1 MPEAL
6 THLELLSAQR
16 LQRRGLLLRKI
27 AAELGV
33 SFGAVCLALYGDNQ
47 SSNAV
52 KPAGEASDDEADVL
66 GRAGSSDNGAG
77 FLVPTDHL
85 VAHWLADAAAADSEA
100 GAVAFLE
107 ESAQATSSQQDCSPE
122 PPSELE
128 APRQWQPPVG
138 SPAPVGVT
146 STSSPTLIEQGD
158 PAVEAERHELLLR
171 FHPAQRF
178 RLVSED
184 GQTLHQSLHVLTR
197 LPNFFWRGTAEQL
210 SAVRRRKPEWA
221 HLKPVA
227 VS

>member
-66 GRAGSSDNGAG
+66 GRAGSSDDGAG

-85 VAHWLADAAAADSEA
+85 VAH
-100 GAVAFLE
+100 
-107 ESAQATSSQQDCSPE
+107 
-122 PPSELE
+122 
-128 APRQWQPPVG
+128 
-138 SPAPVGVT
+138 
-146 STSSPTLIEQGD
+146 
-158 PAVEAERHELLLR
+158 
-171 FHPAQRF
+171 
-178 RLVSED
+178 
-184 GQTLHQSLHVLTR
+184 R